1 MTLHFSKVCFLM
13 TQNSN
18 PLPQSDRNSQLERL
32 SILKFQSVLPTDK
45 FVFRDERVT
54 DAGVDG
60 SLEILVD
67 GQYTNMRAQV
77 QLKSTESKKAREDGV
92 VTYPIKTSNF
102 NYLLNGPLG
111 LYVLYIS
118 ETDELLY
125 EWATDENRRRIALNS
140 EWQEQDS
147 ISIPLRLLN
156 DTSLL
161 DIYERISS
169 EARLRREILEALAH
183 APTNDQISVTISPE
197 TLETDNSVE
206 VENLLGSVGMTMV
219 SAGYAEMVL
228 EKLKLISP
236 SATSNERL
244 KSISAYAHY
253 STGRYQTA
261 LGETASV
268 LMNSSL
274 EEQDSIFLQ
283 RIRLACKLN
292 LGLIDTVQYFQ
303 EVNDLTSEDELLNA
317 EVSLQRLVISAR
329 SQDTQNTEILDEVLE
344 ITNRILSSE
353 RASDGLKICARV
365 KFLEAT
371 GFDVAKKLSIE
382 AIKLSARQRSK
393 VYSSPVEQISDVTK
407 VFDELH
413 EWIEQIDT
421 LTQDALDVGHPIF
434 IADVLATKAF
444 IKLMALIAGMS
455 FGEINNFPMQQS
467 SIQDE
472 SLSILEV
479 CDISQKIYQQSEMIE
494 GDVRVQLIMAQ
505 VFEIMGQL
513 KAAKNLAQGVVGKA
527 KLLGYQRH
535 IETASEVISGETL
548 YSKQLTAAREL
559 HSQTSKEDVD
569 ISGFSDEEDIKGF
582 SDFMMETYR
591 IPEERRAYVMIDAL
605 CLRDLAKEQ
614 TCWCKYVEIKQD
626 LTHTFSPQTLYAK
639 DPNRQVICSKFQYIV
654 DNQSPEWIELIQ
666 DLKDSYCSTC
676 SDREVAES

>member
-1 MTLHFSKVCFLM
+1 M

-92 VTYPIKTSNF
+92 VTYSIKTSNF

-111 LYVLYIS
+111 LYILYVS

-125 EWATDENRRRIALNS
+125 EWATDENRRRIALSS
-140 EWQEQDS
+140 EWQGQDR
-147 ISIPLRLLN
+147 ISIPLRVLN
-156 DTSLL
+156 DTALQE
-161 DIYERISS
+161 IYERISR
-169 EARLRREILEALAH
+169 EARLRRDILEALAH

-197 TLETDNSVE
+197 TLETENSVE

-219 SAGYAEMVL
+219 SAGYAELVL

-236 SATSNERL
+236 AATSNDRL
-244 KSISAYAHY
+244 KSISSYAHY

-261 LGETASV
+261 QSEAADV
-268 LMNSSL
+268 LINNSL
-274 EEQDSIFLQ
+274 EEKDSIFLQ
-283 RIRLACKLN
+283 RIHLACKLN

-303 EVNDLTSEDELLNA
+303 EIHELTSEDELLNA
-317 EVSLQRLVISAR
+317 EVSLQRLVVAAR
-329 SQDTQNTEILDEVLE
+329 SQDIQNTGILDEILE
-344 ITNRILSSE
+344 IKNQILSSE

-371 GFDVAKKLSIE
+371 GFDVAKSLSIE

-393 VYSSPVEQISDVTK
+393 AYSSPIEQISNVTK
-407 VFDELH
+407 VFDGLH
-413 EWIEQIDT
+413 EWNEQIDT
-421 LTQDALDVGHPIF
+421 LIQDALDVGHPIF
-434 IADVLATKAF
+434 IADALATKAF

-455 FGEINNFPMQQS
+455 FGEINNFPIQQS

-472 SLSILEV
+472 SLSILKV
-479 CDISQKIYQQSEMIE
+479 CGISQKIYQQSEMIE

-505 VFEIMGQL
+505 AFEIMGQL
-513 KAAKNLAQGVVGKA
+513 EAARNLAKGVITKA

-535 IETASEVISGETL
+535 IETASEVISGDTL
-548 YSKQLTAAREL
+548 YSKQLEAAREL
-559 HSQTSKEDVD
+559 HTQMSTEDAD
-569 ISGFSDEEDIKGF
+569 ISGFANEDDIKGF
-582 SDFMMETYR
+582 SDFMMETHR
-591 IPEERRAYVMIDAL
+591 IPEERRAYVIIEAL
-605 CLRDLAKEQ
+605 CLKDLAKEK
-614 TCWCKYVEIKQD
+614 TSWCKHIEIEQD
-626 LTHTFSPQTLYAK
+626 LTHTFSPQTLYAE
-639 DPNRQVICSKFQYIV
+639 DPNRQVICSKFQYLV
-654 DNQSPEWIELIQ
+654 NNQSPDWIGLIQ
-666 DLKDSYCSTC
+666 ELKDSYCCNC